1 MANRLASHQHTIVE
15 PVSTSGVGLHSAA
28 KVNIRLLPAAANTG
42 VVFRRTDLDNFEI
55 PASWKHIA
63 RVSYATSLM
72 RKSVLISTTE
82 HLLSALVGMEIDNV
96 IVEIDAL
103 ELPILDGSALPF
115 VRMIDAAGRRRQRAA
130 RCYIKILKPVE
141 VVERSKR
148 IAIFP
153 SGPSGDAHTLIRVNK
168 SANSHGVANTSSRA
182 HSAETRSSSGFH
194 ITSEIGFAHPMVG
207 IQSTDI
213 TLCAATYP
221 REIAPART
229 FGFLDELDQM
239 RDMGLIRG
247 GSLANALVFG
257 PDGLLNPE
265 GLRFADECSRHKVL
279 DLIGDLAL
287 LGHPLI
293 GHVVAEHAGHAMHTA
308 LVLKLM
314 RDRSSWTLVTSSDL
328 ADELGHDLAANAS
341 DFSSE
346 TAAPELAVSH
356 AGAD

>member
-1 MANRLASHQHTIVE
+1 MAAGLACHQHTIVE
-15 PVSTSGVGLHSAA
+15 PVATAGVGLHSAA
-28 KVNIRLLPAAANTG
+28 KVSMRLLPAPANSG
-42 VVFRRTDLDNFEI
+42 VIFRRTDLENFEI

-72 RKSVLISTTE
+72 RKGVLISTTE

-96 IVEIDAL
+96 IVELDAL
-103 ELPILDGSALPF
+103 ELPIIDGSALPF

-130 RCYIKILKPVE
+130 RSYIKILKPVE
-141 VVERSKR
+141 VVERTKR
-148 IAIFP
+148 IAIYP
-153 SGPSGDAHTLIRVNK
+153 CGPDGCHVETSIRPTRTGSSVS
-168 SANSHGVANTSSRA
+168 SAGMHEN
-182 HSAETRSSSGFH
+182 RSSSGFH
-194 ITSEIGFAHPMVG
+194 ITSEIGFPHPMVG
-207 IQSTDI
+207 VQSTET

-229 FGFLDELDQM
+229 FGFLDELPAM

-247 GSLANALVFG
+247 GSLENALVFG

-265 GLRFADECSRHKVL
+265 GLRFSDECSRHKVL

-287 LGHPLI
+287 LGHPIL
-293 GHVVAEHAGHAMHTA
+293 GHVIAERAGHAMHTA

-314 RDRSSWTLVTSSDL
+314 KDRSTWTLVT
-328 ADELGHDLAANAS
+328 ADETTESAEPFA
-341 DFSSE
+341 SSE
-346 TAAPELAVSH
+346 LVAA

>member
-1 MANRLASHQHTIVE
+1 MAVGLARHQHTINE
-15 PVSTSGVGLHSAA
+15 PVETSGIGLHSAA
-28 KVNIRLLPAAANTG
+28 KVNMRLLPAPANTG
-42 VVFRRTDLDNFEI
+42 VVFRRTDLENFEI

-96 IVEIDAL
+96 IVELDAL
-103 ELPILDGSALPF
+103 ELPIIDGSALPF
-115 VRMIDAAGRRRQRAA
+115 VRMIETAGRRRQRAA
-130 RCYIKILKPVE
+130 RNYIKILKPIE
-141 VVERSKR
+141 VVEHSKR
-148 IAIFP
+148 IAIYP
-153 SGPSGDAHTLIRVNK
+153 CGEAETSIRTGTRTNPNTA
-168 SANSHGVANTSSRA
+168 SANMLKNC
-182 HSAETRSSSGFH
+182 SSSGFH
-194 ITSEIGFAHPMVG
+194 ITSEIGFPHPLVG
-207 IQSTDI
+207 IQSTEI
-213 TLCAATYP
+213 TLCATTYP

-229 FGFLDELDQM
+229 FGFLDELPVM

-247 GSLANALVFG
+247 GSLENALVFG

-265 GLRFADECSRHKVL
+265 GLRFSDECSRHKVL

-287 LGHPLI
+287 LGHPIL

-314 RDRSSWTLVTSSDL
+314 KDRSTWTLVTQHET
-328 ADELGHDLAANAS
+328 DEPAEAFARAELAAA
-341 DFSSE
+341 
-346 TAAPELAVSH
+346 